1 MKIFR
6 YFFCNI
12 FFLFPIGAQAL
23 ENQAEVAGLGT
34 MSCGDY
40 LFIQSI
46 PRNNDEVLT
55 WLQGFMTGQNV
66 LRIQVKKRLINIP
79 NRDSLF
85 YAINNSCRED
95 LNAPIFMAAAKMV
108 KQYEMSEQ
116 MFDPTTSRNNKK

>member
-12 FFLFPIGAQAL
+12 FFLLPIGAQAL
-23 ENQAEVAGLGT
+23 ESQIATAGLGN

-40 LFIQSI
+40 LSTQPI

-55 WLQGFMTGQNV
+55 WLQGFMSGQNV